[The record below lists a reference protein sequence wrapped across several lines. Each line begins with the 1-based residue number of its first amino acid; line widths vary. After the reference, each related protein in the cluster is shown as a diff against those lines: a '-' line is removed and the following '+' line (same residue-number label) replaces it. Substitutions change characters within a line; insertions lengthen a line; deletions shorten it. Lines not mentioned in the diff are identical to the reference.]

1 MAKKSGNNKSDAELK
16 EQIARSRE
24 ELALRLDRVREEVD
38 LPRKSSAPIRREPV
52 PWIVGAI
59 AVGLL
64 VTAVVTRKK
73 KVYVDAKG
81 GTKSKHALW
90 RRDLFWARCGL
101 PPVCSNPWVVN
112 FVGKRNWEVTVH
124 AAVPGRKAFEFT
136 ARSP

>member
-24 ELALRLDRVREEVD
+24 ELALKLNRVREEVD
-38 LPRKSSAPIRREPV
+38 LPRKIRRSIRREPV

-64 VTAVVTRKK
+64 VTAIVTRKK

-81 GTKSKHALW
+81 GTKSKHALLEAGFFFGAL
-90 RRDLFWARCGL
+90 RVAAGL
-101 PPVCSNPWVVN
+101 LQTVVGD
-112 FVGKRNWEVTVH
+112 F
-124 AAVPGRKAFEFT
+124 FEKKT
-136 ARSP
+136 GS